1 MNPNNIDELESLEKI
16 KKAKELLDLGAISQN
31 EFEEIKEKYL
41 KKINSNVGTT
51 CKNSESDSI
60 GLSSILETVLEDEEF
75 NKKSFSNDIDKET
88 AHEITKSVE
97 CWQKL
102 LSFNNCSLFN

>member
-75 NKKSFSNDIDKET
+75 NKNLFQMILIKKQLM
-88 AHEITKSVE
+88 KL
-97 CWQKL
+97 QKVL
-102 LSFNNCSLFN
+102 